1 LIKFNGEILME
12 ILGLRASAQEIRYAI
27 LKKDSDGRI
36 VFSNQTSENR
46 LRYPANIGNTPEKL
60 F

>member
-1 LIKFNGEILME
+1 ME